1 MTDPLRGEK
10 NRRYFR
16 TNKNLL
22 LRADLVA
29 DQYAHTFFN
38 TVDQAIEEAFAKVE
52 AKRISDSTQ
61 RRAA

>member
-10 NRRYFR
+10 NRRHFA
-16 TNKNLL
+16 THKKLM

-38 TVDQAIEEAFAKVE
+38 AVDQAIEDAWGKVE
-52 AKRISDSTQ
+52 AKRVSDNAE
-61 RRAA
+61 RKAA